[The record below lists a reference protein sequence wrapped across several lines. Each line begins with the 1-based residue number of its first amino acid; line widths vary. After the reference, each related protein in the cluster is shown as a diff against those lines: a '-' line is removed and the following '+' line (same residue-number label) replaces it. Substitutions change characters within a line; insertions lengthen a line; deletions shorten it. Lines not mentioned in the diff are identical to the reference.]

1 MRQLWHPELDQVSLA
16 RVLTALGDP
25 VRLAIIR
32 TLADGEEHT
41 RSDFDSN
48 ELAQST
54 LSHHV
59 KMLREAGLT
68 RTRWESVR
76 CFLSLRPEF
85 EDRFPGLLT
94 AILDQAADPPAGPP
108 VSASRPPLPR
118 PVR

>member
-1 MRQLWHPELDQVSLA
+1 MRQPWHPELDQVSLA

-25 VRLAIIR
+25 ARLAIIR

-41 RSDFDSN
+41 RSDFDSI

-59 KMLREAGLT
+59 KTLREAGLT
-68 RTRWESVR
+68 RARWESTR

-85 EDRFPGLLT
+85 DDRFPGLLAT
-94 AILDQAADPPAGPP
+94 ILDQAPDPPVGQPDMYSTP
-108 VSASRPPLPR
+108 SR
-118 PVR
+118 